1 MGTIILSTICAIV
14 LGTSAPVVQPDTL
27 NRYIIDKSEV
37 KNFDGSQL
45 DGKTIVSY
53 TVNTYPSEKGNDVI
67 RLHVIQTKDGEKIL
81 YFVDNKGYTAE
92 EFEAIKPKIM
102 RKIKSMAIYKGI
114 KEKGIVVT
122 AENIEFVHKNDNDCI
137 IVITTKE

>member
-1 MGTIILSTICAIV
+1 MGTIILSTICALV
-14 LGTSAPVVQPDTL
+14 LSTSAPVVQPDTL

-67 RLHVIQTKDGEKIL
+67 RLHVIQTKDGDIIHL
-81 YFVDNKGYTAE
+81 FV
-92 EFEAIKPKIM
+92 
-102 RKIKSMAIYKGI
+102 
-114 KEKGIVVT
+114 
-122 AENIEFVHKNDNDCI
+122 
-137 IVITTKE
+137 